1 MKAEPRIPDALRRD
15 FRKQE
20 RPENAPRRW
29 PAAKVA
35 DALEAYNG
43 WRRGGPGEQPSP
55 ALLGE
60 VIERAVVLLR
70 DRKKTNTRKAVK

>member
-1 MKAEPRIPDALRRD
+1 MKAEPRITDALRRD

-29 PAAKVA
+29 PAEKVA

-70 DRKKTNTRKAVK
+70 DRKNTKTRKAVK